1 MLSRRGSIVDEVK
14 ANNRRRCGGFGS
26 VVSAGG
32 GKFPEVTDE
41 IVDRY
46 RDNYALSSDI
56 VVTKEMVQKHVDLEY
71 SLKEVLL
78 SSSPEQRPDVWAE
91 SYDRLYRELPWLAE
105 TSSIENRSTD
115 LQFGQFLRL
124 IPLGARVI
132 EIGSGPGFLA
142 RYLTE
147 NGRNCVATEITAER
161 GVREDGDVSWHLTDG
176 IHLDSFE
183 PQSSYD
189 VVLSTQVIEHFHPDD
204 VQRHFEGAFALAK
217 PGGSYIF
224 TTPHVFF
231 GPADLSRV
239 LHLDR
244 AHFMH
249 LKEYTHRELGETA
262 RRAGF
267 SRVYAVYVP
276 PAVVRKR
283 LPFVLRSRLLYV
295 VLSQL
300 ERLFA
305 NARPPRLVLRA
316 LMFHGDVFIMAT
328 K

>member
-1 MLSRRGSIVDEVK
+1 MVRTGD
-14 ANNRRRCGGFGS
+14 
-26 VVSAGG
+26 
-32 GKFPEVTDE
+32 GKFPDITDE

-46 RDNYALSSDI
+46 RDNYALSSD
-56 VVTKEMVQKHVDLEY
+56 VMVTKEMVQQHVDLES

-78 SSSPEQRPDVWAE
+78 RSTPEERSDVWAE
-91 SYDRLYRELPWLAE
+91 SYDRLYRELPWLVE
-105 TSSIENRSTD
+105 TSSIENHTPD
-115 LQFGQFLRL
+115 LLFSPFLSL
-124 IPLGARVI
+124 IPTGARVI
-132 EIGSGPGFLA
+132 EVGSGPGFLA
-142 RYLTE
+142 TYLTE
-147 NGRNCVATEITAER
+147 NGRPCVATEITAER
-161 GVREDGDVSWHLTDG
+161 GTREDGEVVWHLTDG

-183 PQSSYD
+183 PPSSYD

-231 GPADLSRV
+231 GPADLSKV
-239 LHLDR
+239 LRLDR

-249 LKEYTHRELGETA
+249 LKEYTHRDLGEIA

-267 SRVYAVYVP
+267 SQIRAVYVP

-295 VLSQL
+295 FLSRL

-305 NARPPRLVLRA
+305 SSRPPRIVLRA
-316 LMFHGDVFIMAT
+316 LLFHGDVFIMAT

>member
-1 MLSRRGSIVDEVK
+1 MWR
-14 ANNRRRCGGFGS
+14 NWFCGER
-26 VVSAGG
+26 GG
-32 GKFPEVTDE
+32 GKFPEITDQ

-56 VVTKEMVQKHVDLEY
+56 VVTKEMVQKHVDLEF

-78 SSSPEQRPDVWAE
+78 SSSPEERSDVWAE

-105 TSSIENRSTD
+105 TSSIEKRSPD

-124 IPLGARVI
+124 IALGSRVI

-147 NGRNCVATEITAER
+147 NGRPCVATEITAER
-161 GVREDGDVSWHLTDG
+161 GAREDGDVAWHLTDG

-224 TTPHVFF
+224 TTPHLFL

-239 LHLDR
+239 LDLDR

-249 LKEYTHRELGETA
+249 LREYTHRELGETA

-267 SRVYAVYVP
+267 SRIYAVYVP

-283 LPFVLRSRLLYV
+283 LPFVLRSRLLYRF
-295 VLSQL
+295 LSRL

-305 NARPPRLVLRA
+305 RARPPRIVLRA